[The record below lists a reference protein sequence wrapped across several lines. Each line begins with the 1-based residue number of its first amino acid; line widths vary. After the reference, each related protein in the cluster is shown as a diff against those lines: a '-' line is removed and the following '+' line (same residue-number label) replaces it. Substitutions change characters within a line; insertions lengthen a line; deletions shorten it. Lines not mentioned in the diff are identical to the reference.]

1 MRSISQKN
9 GERDMPSTEKKE
21 TKVLLALMAH
31 EIFHREMEI
40 DTSAVDWMSVLAE
53 AGRHKVTALLYPT
66 IRELDGVPENAF
78 NKACGMAIA
87 VAQASEAMLK
97 RQREI
102 LDLLEA
108 RQVPCAVLKGTSVA
122 YLYSHPE
129 LRTIGDI
136 DILVDEENLDEACK
150 ALQADGFAPSYTAEK
165 HLCLQKGA
173 VWVEMH
179 RMVSVFPE
187 SEKGRFTKQTMTD
200 ALRHTQEAEIGGVRF
215 PMLSGA
221 YQIIA
226 LLAHMEQHLA
236 TSGIGLR
243 QVCDW
248 AVTAHAL
255 RNCFDGETLAL
266 LERCGLLRFAQIM
279 TRLCEKHL
287 GLPPCSWITDA
298 SDALVDA
305 MLADVLD
312 GGNFQSQYTKRPFA
326 AVLTDAYD
334 VSGKGR
340 NSLFRNYI
348 RYLKKYLR
356 QNEPW
361 AKSRLWLPVFGVFLP
376 VRWGVRVL
384 LGKRKQINLVHAVSM
399 AREREKLLRELE
411 LYR

>member
-1 MRSISQKN
+1 M
-9 GERDMPSTEKKE
+9 TEKKE
-21 TKVLLALMAH
+21 TNALLALLAH
-31 EIFHREMEI
+31 EIFDQAMDI
-40 DTSAVDWMSVLAE
+40 DASTVDWSAVLAE

-66 IRELDGVPENAF
+66 IRELDGVPEAIF
-78 NKACGMAIA
+78 NKVCGTAIT
-87 VAQASEAMLK
+87 VATASEAMLK
-97 RQREI
+97 EQRRI

-108 RQVPCAVLKGTSVA
+108 RQIPCAVLKGTSVA
-122 YLYSHPE
+122 YLYPHPE

-136 DILVDEENLDEACK
+136 DILVEEENLDEACK

-187 SEKGRFTKQTMTD
+187 SEKGRFTKRYMTD
-200 ALRHTQEAEIGGVRF
+200 ALRHTQVVEISGVRF
-215 PMLSGA
+215 PMLSDA

-266 LERCGLLRFAQIM
+266 LERCGLLRFARIM
-279 TRLCEKHL
+279 TRLCERHL
-287 GLPPCSWITDA
+287 GLPPCQWTA
-298 SDALVDA
+298 GAPAALVDA
-305 MLADVLD
+305 MLSDVLE
-312 GGNFQSQYTKRPFA
+312 GGNFQAQYAKRPLA
-326 AVLTDAYD
+326 DVLTDAYD
-334 VSGKGR
+334 VAGKGKT
-340 NSLFRNYI
+340 SLFRNYI

-384 LGKRKQINLVHAVSM
+384 LGKRKQINLVHAVGM
-399 AREREKLLRELE
+399 AREREKLLREMK
-411 LYR
+411 LYQ

>member
-1 MRSISQKN
+1 MRSVLQKN
-9 GERDMPSTEKKE
+9 VERETPLTEKKE
-21 TKVLLALMAH
+21 TNALLALLAH
-31 EIFHREMEI
+31 EIFDQAMDI
-40 DTSAVDWMSVLAE
+40 DASTVDWLAVLEE
-53 AGRHKVTALLYPT
+53 AQCHKVTALMYPA
-66 IRELDGVPENAF
+66 IRSMDGVPEAVF
-78 NKACGMAIA
+78 NKVCGTAIT
-87 VAQASEAMLK
+87 VATASEAMLK
-97 RQREI
+97 EQRRI

-108 RQVPCAVLKGTSVA
+108 RQIPCAVLKGTSVA
-122 YLYSHPE
+122 YLYPHPE

-150 ALQADGFAPSYTAEK
+150 ALQADGFAPSYMAEK

-173 VWVEMH
+173 LWMEMH

-248 AVTAHAL
+248 AVTVDAL
-255 RNCFDGETLAL
+255 RDCFDGETLAM
-266 LERCGLLRFAQIM
+266 LERCGLLRFAKIM
-279 TRLCEKHL
+279 TRLCERYL
-287 GLPPCSWITDA
+287 GLPPCPWTADA
-298 SDALVDA
+298 SDALVAA
-305 MLADVLD
+305 MLSDVLE
-312 GGNFQSQYTKRPFA
+312 GGNFQALHAKRPLA
-326 AVLTDAYD
+326 DVLTDAYD

-376 VRWGVRVL
+376 ARWGVRVL
-384 LGKRKQINLVHAVSM
+384 LGKRKQINLVHAVGM
-399 AREREKLLRELE
+399 AREREKLLREMK
-411 LYR
+411 LYQ